1 MLYKNK
7 RTGGLIETGCSISG
21 GDWEPVPA
29 PAPKKGNGKPKGKGK
44 VEAEDVPSAG
54 AEEKNQPTGE
64 DTPAEP

>member
-7 RTGGLIETGCSISG
+7 VTGGLIETDCSISG

-29 PAPKKGNGKPKGKGK
+29 PKKGGGKPKGKGK
-44 VEAEDVPSAG
+44 DAAG
-54 AEEKNQPTGE
+54 AEDTGGSTLGKAGE